1 MRMGGTIF
9 PTFARASP
17 GSTQSLPSVLLS
29 PGLTTASST
38 TIAPSVRD
46 LGSASTTTGSVTATG
61 CSNIFNGPMNPV
73 SQVRAPLFRRQQWS
87 IPVRELSKEEQ
98 RSLLME
104 DFEEKDFY
112 SSNKTLSGIL

>member
-1 MRMGGTIF
+1 MF

-17 GSTQSLPSVLLS
+17 GLIQSLPSVLSS

-46 LGSASTTTGSVTATG
+46 LGCASTTTGSVTATG
-61 CSNIFNGPMNPV
+61 YTSIYLDESSVP
-73 SQVRAPLFRRQQWS
+73 QVRASLFRRQQRS

>member
-1 MRMGGTIF
+1 M
-9 PTFARASP
+9 
-17 GSTQSLPSVLLS
+17 
-29 PGLTTASST
+29 TTASST

-98 RSLLME
+98 RRVLME

-112 SSNKTLSGIL
+112 SSNKTLSGILYRVIFLTGPPLKITSFSQ

>member
-1 MRMGGTIF
+1 MF
-9 PTFARASP
+9 PTFAKVSRD
-17 GSTQSLPSVLLS
+17 STM
-29 PGLTTASST
+29 ASST